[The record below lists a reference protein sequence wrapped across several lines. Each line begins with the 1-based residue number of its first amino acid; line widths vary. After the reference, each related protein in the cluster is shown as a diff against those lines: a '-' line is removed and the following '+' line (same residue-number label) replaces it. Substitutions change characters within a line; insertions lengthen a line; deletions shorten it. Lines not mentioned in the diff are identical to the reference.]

1 LGAVVGAGL
10 STAAYT
16 LGIES
21 GSPLRV
27 ARYAP
32 TTPNWPPGFRL
43 RLGVVADLHAGE
55 PHMGPDRV
63 RRVVATANALRP
75 DATLLLGDLNA
86 SHHFLSRRL
95 RPAETVALLAGLRA
109 PLGTYAILGNHD
121 WWEDEAAQRAGRG
134 PTEAHRA
141 LEACGIPVLENTG
154 RRLVKG
160 GQPFW
165 LLGLGDQW
173 AWRGGSIKRQHRGGV
188 DDLPATLA
196 VATDDAPAIL
206 MAHEPDIFPAVPA
219 RIALTLAG
227 HTHGGQVRLVAV
239 HGFEVRQSLRVRTR
253 RRGRP
258 APDRLRRP
266 RLQHRAHPLR
276 RAAGRSCWWS
286 WVRRERAERRPPP
299 PPRTP
304 PASPR
309 AASGR
314 CRGG

>member
-1 LGAVVGAGL
+1 MGAVVGAGL

-21 GSPLRV
+21 GSRLRV

-134 PTEAHRA
+134 PTEARRA

-196 VATDDAPAIL
+196 VATVDAPAIL

-227 HTHGGQVRLVAV
+227 HTHGGQVRLFGWSPFTVSKFGNRYACGHV
-239 HGFEVRQSLRVRTR
+239 VEE
-253 RRGRP
+253 GRHLIVSGGLGCSI
-258 APDRLRRP
+258 APIRFGVPPKIVLVE
-266 RLQHRAHPLR
+266 LGQ
-276 RAAGRSCWWS
+276 AG
-286 WVRRERAERRPPP
+286 A
-299 PPRTP
+299 
-304 PASPR
+304 
-309 AASGR
+309 G
-314 CRGG
+314 